1 MLGFRLHQVLAALV
15 LVAAAAWVLTGKF
28 SYIGSEGE
36 GSGNGNR
43 VAPTRLDAPAV
54 RTVLVAEPEI
64 ARYSR
69 SIRLSGR
76 TEPDKTSVLAA
87 RDSGVISALPATDGQ
102 YISAGTVLLTL
113 EGPEKLAA
121 IDTAK
126 ALLAQRES
134 QSVAAE
140 SLASRGGGSR
150 IAADIARAELAAARA
165 QLREAES
172 AVEQLNVIAPFSG
185 TIDDVRVERGSW
197 VQVGAPIATILALNP
212 IVVRGELSE
221 RDLADVRI
229 GTPATVEL
237 ANGAVVDGRVRYI
250 RGQASEQTRTFQ
262 VEVEIPNRGGE
273 IPAGMSAE
281 IVLHADPID
290 ALFVPRSIVTLSNR
304 GELGV
309 RIVDD
314 TDTVVFA
321 PITVIDDT
329 SDGLVLSGVPEGAH
343 VIISGQ
349 DSVSDGEIVE
359 PVDAASVDSTMMPAP
374 APAGAESDEESR

>member
-150 IAADIARAELAAARA
+150 DRCRHCPGGAR
-165 QLREAES
+165 S
-172 AVEQLNVIAPFSG
+172 SPG
-185 TIDDVRVERGSW
+185 TASRG
-197 VQVGAPIATILALNP
+197 
-212 IVVRGELSE
+212 
-221 RDLADVRI
+221 RI
-229 GTPATVEL
+229 G
-237 ANGAVVDGRVRYI
+237 
-250 RGQASEQTRTFQ
+250 S
-262 VEVEIPNRGGE
+262 
-273 IPAGMSAE
+273 
-281 IVLHADPID
+281 
-290 ALFVPRSIVTLSNR
+290 
-304 GELGV
+304 
-309 RIVDD
+309 
-314 TDTVVFA
+314 
-321 PITVIDDT
+321 
-329 SDGLVLSGVPEGAH
+329 
-343 VIISGQ
+343 
-349 DSVSDGEIVE
+349 
-359 PVDAASVDSTMMPAP
+359 
-374 APAGAESDEESR
+374 